1 MKNKMRKITINDIVY
16 LYRIQ
21 SRYYGDNRA
30 VVTLKIYMD
39 GCRNAPYIMSFQC
52 FEGNYD
58 GAVLAVGTT
67 VFNRQTHLTE
77 YVNLHRPYF
86 VRLCILKALE
96 EGWDA
101 SEKQINNDGMQFLS
115 ELNLDIS
122 KSMPKATQIE

>member
-1 MKNKMRKITINDIVY
+1 MKNKMRKMTVNDTVY

-21 SRYYGDNRA
+21 SKYYGDNRA
-30 VVTLKIYMD
+30 VVTLRIYME
-39 GCRNAPYIMSFQC
+39 GYRNTPYVMGFQC

-67 VFNRQTHLTE
+67 LFNTQTYLTE
-77 YVNLHRPYF
+77 HVNLHRPYF

-96 EGWDA
+96 EGWGA
-101 SEKQINNDGMQFLS
+101 SERQINEAGMQFLS

-122 KSMPKATQIE
+122 KITPKAAESE